1 VENQRKEHWEKIFTE
16 KKPNEVSWFQANPKT
31 SIDLI
36 HSVALNKKAKIIDVG
51 AGDSILIDK
60 LLEEGFTNLYALD
73 ISAHALERAK
83 ERLGKKADLVNW
95 IVCDV
100 TRFNSEIQFDFW
112 HDRAAFHFL
121 TTEKDIENYLDI
133 AKAHVKGY
141 LSVGTFSP
149 TGPEKC
155 SNLQIRQY
163 SEEGL
168 KEKFKE
174 GFENI
179 RCFEEQHKTPSEKIQ
194 NFTFCLFKRKTMRA
208 QAAFTS
214 SIISL

>member
-1 VENQRKEHWEKIFTE
+1 MENQGREQHWEKVFTE
-16 KKPNEVSWFQANPKT
+16 KKPDEVSWFQSNPKT

-36 HSVALNKKAKIIDVG
+36 HSVHLDKNSKIIDVG
-51 AGDSILIDK
+51 AGDSMLIDK
-60 LLEEGFTNLYALD
+60 LLEEGFTNIFALD
-73 ISAHALERAK
+73 ISAQALERVK

-95 IVCDV
+95 IVSDV
-100 TRFNSEIQFDFW
+100 TKFEPETEFDFW

-121 TTEKDIENYLDI
+121 TDESDIESYLSVV
-133 AKAHVKGY
+133 KKHVKGY

-155 SNLQIRQY
+155 SNLEIRQY
-163 SEEGL
+163 SDEGL

-179 RCFEEQHKTPSEKIQ
+179 KCFEERHETPSHKIQ
-194 NFTFCLFKRKTMRA
+194 DFTFCLFKKKK
-208 QAAFTS
+208 
-214 SIISL
+214 